1 MAIAQAYPLGT
12 PKTND
17 LLVGTS
23 IPAANTNG
31 KPMTRNFSVGDIL
44 ALGNAPSSS
53 IISSKVAI
61 TGDRLATISTN
72 PLKIIEAPVGSPNE
86 IIELISV
93 TVKSDLN
100 PATDGSSINYSADLV
115 IATAFAPPLGPSW
128 SYSIS
133 QNWLDSVTSN
143 FTAYR
148 PIMQAGPTSTK
159 DREIFLGDTVGT
171 VNPTV
176 SGDNIPGITLYLTYR
191 IINTEA

>member
-1 MAIAQAYPLGT
+1 MAIANSYPVGT
-12 PKTND
+12 VKTED
-17 LLVGTS
+17 LVLGTS
-23 IPAANTNG
+23 IPLAGTND
-31 KPMTRNFSVGDIL
+31 KPVTKNFSVGDIVGL
-44 ALGNAPSSS
+44 APGSS

-61 TGDRLATISTN
+61 TGERLSTISTN
-72 PLKIIEAPVGSPNE
+72 ALKIIEAPVGSPNE

-100 PATDGSSINYSADLV
+100 PATDGSSINYFADLV
-115 IATAFAPPLGPSW
+115 ITPAFAPPLGPSW
-128 SYSIS
+128 QYNIS

-148 PIMQAGPTSTK
+148 STLSAGTTSTE
-159 DREIFLGDTVGT
+159 DRDIYLGDTAGVD
-171 VNPTV
+171 PTV

>member
-1 MAIAQAYPLGT
+1 MAIANSYPVGT
-12 PKTND
+12 VKTED
-17 LLVGTS
+17 LVLGTS
-23 IPAANTNG
+23 IPLAGTND
-31 KPMTRNFSVGDIL
+31 KPVTKNFSVGDIVGL
-44 ALGNAPSSS
+44 APGSS

-61 TGDRLATISTN
+61 TGERLSTISTN
-72 PLKIIEAPVGSPNE
+72 ALKIIEAPVGSPNE

-100 PATDGSSINYSADLV
+100 PATDGSSINYFADLV
-115 IATAFAPPLGPSW
+115 ITPAFAPPLGPSW
-128 SYSIS
+128 QYNIS

-148 PIMQAGPTSTK
+148 STLSAGTTSTE
-159 DREIFLGDTVGT
+159 DRDIYLGDTGGVD
-171 VNPTV
+171 PTV

>member
-17 LLVGTS
+17 LIVGTS
-23 IPAANTNG
+23 IPAANTNENP
-31 KPMTRNFSVGDIL
+31 KTVNFSVGDIVGL
-44 ALGNAPSSS
+44 ASGSS

-72 PLKIIEAPVGSPNE
+72 ALKIIEAPVGSPNE

-100 PATDGSSINYSADLV
+100 PATDGSSIDYFADLV
-115 IATAFAPPLGPSW
+115 ITPAFAPPLGPSW
-128 SYSIS
+128 QYSIS
-133 QNWLDSVTSN
+133 QPWLDSVTSN

-148 PIMQAGPTSTK
+148 PTMQAGATSTE
-159 DREIFLGDTVGT
+159 DRSIFLGDTSGVD
-171 VNPTV
+171 PTV

>member
-17 LLVGTS
+17 LIVGTS
-23 IPAANTNG
+23 IPAANTNENP
-31 KPMTRNFSVGDIL
+31 KTVNFSVGDIVGL
-44 ALGNAPSSS
+44 APGSS

-61 TGDRLATISTN
+61 TGERLSTISTN
-72 PLKIIEAPVGSPNE
+72 ALKIIEAPAGSPNE

-100 PATDGSSINYSADLV
+100 PATDGSSIDYFADLV
-115 IATAFAPPLGPSW
+115 ITPAFAPPLGPSW
-128 SYSIS
+128 QYSIS

-148 PIMQAGPTSTK
+148 STLQAGTTSTE
-159 DREIFLGDTVGT
+159 DRDIYLGDTGGVD
-171 VNPTV
+171 PTV
-176 SGDNIPGITLYLTYR
+176 SGDNRPGITLYLTYR

>member
-1 MAIAQAYPLGT
+1 MANTISYPKVTAKSDDLILGT
-12 PKTND
+12 SMPLPNSND
-17 LLVGTS
+17 DPRTV
-23 IPAANTNG
+23 
-31 KPMTRNFSVGDIL
+31 NFSVGDIVGL
-44 ALGNAPSSS
+44 APGSS

-61 TGDRLATISTN
+61 TGERLSTISTN
-72 PLKIIEAPVGSPNE
+72 ALKIIEAPVGSPNE

-100 PATDGSSINYSADLV
+100 PATDGSSINYFSDLV
-115 IATAFAPPLGPSW
+115 ITPAFAPPLGPSW
-128 SYSIS
+128 QYNIS

-148 PIMQAGPTSTK
+148 STLQAGATSTE
-159 DREIFLGDTVGT
+159 DRDVYLGDTAGID
-171 VNPTV
+171 PTV

>member
-1 MAIAQAYPLGT
+1 MAIAQSYPLGM

-31 KPMTRNFSVGDIL
+31 KPSTRNFSIGDIVGL
-44 ALGNAPSSS
+44 APSSS

-72 PLKIIEAPVGSPNE
+72 ALKIIEAPVGSPNE

-93 TVKSDLN
+93 TIKSDLN
-100 PATDGSSINYSADLV
+100 PAPDGSSINYAADL
-115 IATAFAPPLGPSW
+115 IITPAFAPPDGPSW
-128 SYSIS
+128 QYNIT
-133 QNWLDSVTSN
+133 QNFLDSVTSS
-143 FTAYR
+143 FTVYR
-148 PIMQAGPTSTK
+148 STLQAGRTSTE
-159 DREIFLGDTVGT
+159 DRDVFLGDTLGI
-171 VNPTV
+171 NPTV

>member
-23 IPAANTNG
+23 IPAANTDD
-31 KPMTRNFSVGDIL
+31 KPTTRNFSVGSIL
-44 ALGNAPSSS
+44 ALAPGSS

-72 PLKIIEAPVGSPNE
+72 ALKIIEAPVGSPNE
-86 IIELISV
+86 VIELISV
-93 TVKSDLN
+93 TIKSDLN
-100 PATDGSSINYSADLV
+100 PAPDGSSINYFADLV

-128 SYSIS
+128 QYSIS

-148 PIMQAGPTSTK
+148 PTMQAGPTSTK
-159 DREIFLGDTVGT
+159 DRDIFLGDTVGT

>member
-1 MAIAQAYPLGT
+1 MANTISYPKVTAKSDDLILGT
-12 PKTND
+12 SMPLPNSND
-17 LLVGTS
+17 DPRTV
-23 IPAANTNG
+23 
-31 KPMTRNFSVGDIL
+31 NFSVGDIVGL
-44 ALGNAPSSS
+44 APGSS

-61 TGDRLATISTN
+61 TGERLSTISTN
-72 PLKIIEAPVGSPNE
+72 ALKIIEAPVGSPNE

-100 PATDGSSINYSADLV
+100 PATDGSSINYFADLV
-115 IATAFAPPLGPSW
+115 ITPAFAPPLGPSW
-128 SYSIS
+128 QYNIS

-148 PIMQAGPTSTK
+148 STLSAGTTSTE
-159 DREIFLGDTVGT
+159 DRDIYLGDTAGVD
-171 VNPTV
+171 PTV

>member
-23 IPAANTNG
+23 IPAANTNE
-31 KPMTRNFSVGDIL
+31 KPKTVNFSVGDIVGL
-44 ALGNAPSSS
+44 APSSS

-61 TGDRLATISTN
+61 TGERLSTISTN
-72 PLKIIEAPVGSPNE
+72 ALKIIEAPVGSPNE

-100 PATDGSSINYSADLV
+100 PATDGSSINYFADLV
-115 IATAFAPPLGPSW
+115 ITPAFAPPLGPSW
-128 SYSIS
+128 QYSIS

-148 PIMQAGPTSTK
+148 STLQAGATSTE
-159 DREIFLGDTVGT
+159 DRDVYLGDTAGID
-171 VNPTV
+171 PTV

>member
-23 IPAANTNG
+23 IPAANTNENP
-31 KPMTRNFSVGDIL
+31 KTVNFSVGDIVGL
-44 ALGNAPSSS
+44 APSSS

-61 TGDRLATISTN
+61 TGERLSTISTN
-72 PLKIIEAPVGSPNE
+72 ALKIIEAPVGSPNE

-100 PATDGSSINYSADLV
+100 PATDGSSISYFSDL
-115 IATAFAPPLGPSW
+115 IITPAFAPPLGPSW
-128 SYSIS
+128 QYSIS
-133 QNWLDSVTSN
+133 KFWLNSVTSN

-148 PIMQAGPTSTK
+148 STLTAGTTSTE
-159 DREIFLGDTVGT
+159 DRDVYLGDTAGID
-171 VNPTV
+171 PTV

>member
-23 IPAANTNG
+23 IPAANTNENP
-31 KPMTRNFSVGDIL
+31 KTVNFSVGDIVGL
-44 ALGNAPSSS
+44 APSSS

-61 TGDRLATISTN
+61 TGERLSTISTN
-72 PLKIIEAPVGSPNE
+72 ALKIIEAPVGSPNE

-100 PATDGSSINYSADLV
+100 PATDGSSINYFSDLV
-115 IATAFAPPLGPSW
+115 ITPAFAPPLGPSW
-128 SYSIS
+128 QYNIS

-148 PIMQAGPTSTK
+148 STLQAGATSTE
-159 DREIFLGDTVGT
+159 DRDVYLGDTAGID
-171 VNPTV
+171 PTV

>member
-1 MAIAQAYPLGT
+1 MAIANSYPVGT
-12 PKTND
+12 VKTED
-17 LLVGTS
+17 LILGTS
-23 IPAANTNG
+23 IPLAGTND
-31 KPMTRNFSVGDIL
+31 KPVTKNFSVGDIVGL
-44 ALGNAPSSS
+44 APGSS

-61 TGDRLATISTN
+61 TGERLSTISTN
-72 PLKIIEAPVGSPNE
+72 ALKIIEAPVGSPNE

-100 PATDGSSINYSADLV
+100 PATDGSSINYFADLV
-115 IATAFAPPLGPSW
+115 ITPAFAPPLGPSW
-128 SYSIS
+128 QYNIS

-148 PIMQAGPTSTK
+148 STLSAGTTSTE
-159 DREIFLGDTVGT
+159 DRDIYLGDTGGVD
-171 VNPTV
+171 PTV

>member
-23 IPAANTNG
+23 IPAANTNE
-31 KPMTRNFSVGDIL
+31 KPKTVNFSVGDIVGL
-44 ALGNAPSSS
+44 APGSS

-61 TGDRLATISTN
+61 TGERLSTISTN
-72 PLKIIEAPVGSPNE
+72 ALKIIEAPVGSPNE

-100 PATDGSSINYSADLV
+100 PATDGSSINYFADLV
-115 IATAFAPPLGPSW
+115 ITPAFAPPLGPSW
-128 SYSIS
+128 QYNIS

-148 PIMQAGPTSTK
+148 STLSAGTTSTE
-159 DREIFLGDTVGT
+159 DRDIYLGDTGGVD
-171 VNPTV
+171 PTV

>member
-1 MAIAQAYPLGT
+1 MAIANSYPVGT
-12 PKTND
+12 VKTED
-17 LLVGTS
+17 LVLGTS
-23 IPAANTNG
+23 IPLAGTND
-31 KPMTRNFSVGDIL
+31 KPVTKNFSVGDIVGL
-44 ALGNAPSSS
+44 APGSS

-61 TGDRLATISTN
+61 TGERLSTISTN
-72 PLKIIEAPVGSPNE
+72 ALKIIEAPVGSPNE

-100 PATDGSSINYSADLV
+100 PATDGSSINYFADLV
-115 IATAFAPPLGPSW
+115 ITPAFAPPLGPSW
-128 SYSIS
+128 QYNIS

-148 PIMQAGPTSTK
+148 STLQAGTTSTE
-159 DREIFLGDTVGT
+159 DRDIYLGDTAGVD
-171 VNPTV
+171 PTV

>member
-17 LLVGTS
+17 LIVGTS
-23 IPAANTNG
+23 IPAANTNENP
-31 KPMTRNFSVGDIL
+31 KTVNFSVGDIVGL
-44 ALGNAPSSS
+44 APGSS

-61 TGDRLATISTN
+61 TGERLSTISTN
-72 PLKIIEAPVGSPNE
+72 ALKIIEAPAGSPNE

-100 PATDGSSINYSADLV
+100 PATDGSSIDYFADLV
-115 IATAFAPPLGPSW
+115 ITPAFAPPLGPSW
-128 SYSIS
+128 QYSIS

-148 PIMQAGPTSTK
+148 STLQAGTTSTE
-159 DREIFLGDTVGT
+159 DRDIYLGDTGGVD
-171 VNPTV
+171 PTV

>member
-1 MAIAQAYPLGT
+1 MANTISYPKVTAKSDDLILGT
-12 PKTND
+12 SMPLPNSND
-17 LLVGTS
+17 DPRTV
-23 IPAANTNG
+23 
-31 KPMTRNFSVGDIL
+31 NFSVGDIVGL
-44 ALGNAPSSS
+44 APGSS

-61 TGDRLATISTN
+61 TGERLSTISTN
-72 PLKIIEAPVGSPNE
+72 ALKIIEAPVGSPNE

-100 PATDGSSINYSADLV
+100 PATDGSSINYFADLV
-115 IATAFAPPLGPSW
+115 ITPAFAPPLGPSW
-128 SYSIS
+128 QYNIS

-148 PIMQAGPTSTK
+148 STLSAGTTSTE
-159 DREIFLGDTVGT
+159 DRDIYLGDTGGVD
-171 VNPTV
+171 PTV

>member
-17 LLVGTS
+17 LIVGTS
-23 IPAANTNG
+23 IPAANTNEDP
-31 KPMTRNFSVGDIL
+31 KTVNFSVGDIVGL
-44 ALGNAPSSS
+44 APGSS

-72 PLKIIEAPVGSPNE
+72 ALKIIEAPAGSPNE

-100 PATDGSSINYSADLV
+100 PATDGSSISYFSDL
-115 IATAFAPPLGPSW
+115 IITPAFAPPLGPSW
-128 SYSIS
+128 QYTIS
-133 QNWLDSVTSN
+133 KFWLNSVTSN

-148 PIMQAGPTSTK
+148 STLIAGATSTE
-159 DREIFLGDTVGT
+159 DRDVYLGDTAG
-171 VNPTV
+171 VNPTA

>member
-23 IPAANTNG
+23 IPAANTNE
-31 KPMTRNFSVGDIL
+31 KPKTVNFSVGDIVGL
-44 ALGNAPSSS
+44 APGSS

-72 PLKIIEAPVGSPNE
+72 ALKIIEAPVGSPNE

-100 PATDGSSINYSADLV
+100 PATDGSSINYLADLV
-115 IATAFAPPLGPSW
+115 ITPAFAPPLGPSW
-128 SYSIS
+128 QYNIS
-133 QNWLDSVTSN
+133 RNWLNSVTSN

-148 PIMQAGPTSTK
+148 STLLAGSTSTE
-159 DREIFLGDTVGT
+159 DRDVYLGDTAGID
-171 VNPTV
+171 PTV

>member
-23 IPAANTNG
+23 IPAANTNE
-31 KPMTRNFSVGDIL
+31 KPKTVNFSVGDIVGL
-44 ALGNAPSSS
+44 APGSS

-61 TGDRLATISTN
+61 TGERLSTISTN
-72 PLKIIEAPVGSPNE
+72 ALKIIEAPVGSPNE

-100 PATDGSSINYSADLV
+100 PATDGSSINYFADLV
-115 IATAFAPPLGPSW
+115 ITPAFAPPLGPSW
-128 SYSIS
+128 QYNIS

-148 PIMQAGPTSTK
+148 STLIAGATSTE
-159 DREIFLGDTVGT
+159 DRDVYLGDTAGID
-171 VNPTV
+171 PTV